1 MARITKV
8 FAAAGAFAL
17 LGGLAACSSDSGQT
31 NETGDS
37 TETGA
42 AAETIKLGVVGASE
56 EYWGVY
62 EEAVEAEGIDLELVD
77 FGDYNQ
83 PNPALSAGEL
93 DINQFQHVI
102 YLAEHNNASGDTLTA
117 IGSTAIYPLGL
128 YSSKYDS
135 VEEIPE
141 GGVVGIPND
150 TTNQARGLLVLQSA
164 GLISLEDGG
173 SPYSTVDEIIAE
185 ESKVTVQVFN
195 ADLIPASLPDLDA
208 GIINNDFVTDA
219 GLTPED
225 AIAQDDPTDPAAL
238 GYVNIFA
245 VREED
250 KNDETLLKLVEI
262 FQTNEDVQ
270 QGVIEASGNT
280 AEMLVIPAEDLQA
293 QLAEIQE
300 AQP

>member
-8 FAAAGAFAL
+8 LAAAGAFAL
-17 LGGLAACSSDSGQT
+17 IGSLAACASD
-31 NETGDS
+31 TGD
-37 TETGA
+37 
-42 AAETIKLGVVGASE
+42 ETIKLGVVGASE
-56 EYWGVY
+56 PYWAVF
-62 EEAVEAEGIDLELVD
+62 EEAVEAEGIDLEIVD

-102 YLAEHNNASGDTLTA
+102 YLAEHNNASGDTLTT

-128 YSSKYDS
+128 YSTQYDS

-141 GGVVGIPND
+141 GGVVGVPND

-164 GLISLEDGG
+164 GLITLKDGG
-173 SPYSTVDEIIAE
+173 SPYSTLDDILVD
-185 ESKVTVQVFN
+185 ESKVEVQAFN
-195 ADLIPASLPDLDA
+195 ADLIPASLPDLAA

-219 GLTPED
+219 GLTEDD
-225 AIAQDDPTDPAAL
+225 AIAEDDPSDPAAL

-250 KNDETLLKLVEI
+250 KTNETLLKLVEI
-262 FQTNEDVQ
+262 YQSNEEVQ
-270 QGVIEASGNT
+270 QGVIDASGGT